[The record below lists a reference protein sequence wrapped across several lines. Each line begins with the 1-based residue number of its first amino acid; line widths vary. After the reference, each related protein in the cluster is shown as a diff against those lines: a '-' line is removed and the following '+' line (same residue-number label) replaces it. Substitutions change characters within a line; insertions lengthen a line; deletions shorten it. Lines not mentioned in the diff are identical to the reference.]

1 MYRCIVYKA
10 PELKAFLEY
19 VLGDFGF
26 EEVLK
31 IEAVVVTPKR
41 TPSSANKRSSAGKLF
56 YTKRVSRG
64 MARVKAKGTRRPI
77 EISSVKVDSDDDLS
91 E

>member
-1 MYRCIVYKA
+1 MNRCTVYKA

-26 EEVLK
+26 EQVLK
-31 IEAVVVTPKR
+31 IEAVVTPKR
-41 TPSSANKRSSAGKLF
+41 TPSSTNKRSSASKLF
-56 YTKRVSRG
+56 STKRVSRG
-64 MARVKAKGTRRPI
+64 IAKVKTKGAKRPI
-77 EISSVKVDSDDDLS
+77 EISSVKVNSDDDLG